1 MATPSY
7 LPQGAMNPA
16 PTYGNPSQEQSTYT
30 PETLFQRLR
39 RTQGLQPPTGGTTNS
54 TEAANSFG
62 AQTKP
67 VAPSSG
73 TSSVTPT
80 GRIAAGDPAPAP
92 QPSRAQETAQWEAQR
107 QAAWT
112 AQGNTGQAPPQVGTS
127 TAPTLQPA
135 QPTAPQPTAPQPTS
149 PDPFT
154 AMGGGF
160 WTGQQWVPRDHP
172 LATQAQAA
180 PTAGQPQ
187 GAPLPGGGGVMP
199 QLPGMPPGATY
210 TAGQLDFN
218 PQIYQ
223 GAQFNVPIPQAYQA
237 GQLSQW
243 QTPNQQA
250 LEGQQT
256 ALLNQMYSQGF
267 GLPTAQLKEQQKE
280 AALAMQRQLGEQ
292 QANQFAARGLSGPG
306 MADAAQRGL
315 AQNTMSQILS
325 GYRDTDIQSELAKR
339 DQQAQ
344 LAGLTNDVLAGQFG
358 RQSQGYQNTL
368 AGQTAQ
374 QTLLQRQAD
383 DQFRNAQ
390 LGFDVQRAGA
400 DEGYRGFQSRQDAEE
415 QLLAAQ
421 QAQEQLRQ
429 AQSNNSLQQF
439 AALQGQWQDAMGAYN
454 QGRSLDLQGELGRGG
469 LSLDQNKLSEQ
480 ARQFDQGYGLDLARF
495 LDDQR
500 RFGVQFPEQQRQFN
514 QQLGLGYN
522 TLNANSN
529 QNTLNSILQ
538 WL

>member
-1 MATPSY
+1 MPTPSY
-7 LPQGAMNPA
+7 LPSGSMN
-16 PTYGNPSQEQSTYT
+16 TTPSYSGGQADQEPYT

-39 RTQGLQPPTGGTTNS
+39 RTQGT
-54 TEAANSFG
+54 
-62 AQTKP
+62 AQ
-67 VAPSSG
+67 APSASSPTPQAQQPKMTPPSSA

-80 GRIAAGDPAPAP
+80 GRIAAGDPAPPPAAPAP
-92 QPSRAQETAQWEAQR
+92 Q
-107 QAAWT
+107 
-112 AQGNTGQAPPQVGTS
+112 
-127 TAPTLQPA
+127 
-135 QPTAPQPTAPQPTS
+135 
-149 PDPFT
+149 DPFT

-172 LATQAQAA
+172 LATQAQPA
-180 PTAGQPQ
+180 PPNGQPQ
-187 GAPLPGGGGVMP
+187 GSPLPGGAGTMP
-199 QLPGMPPGATY
+199 QLPGMPAGAAY

-218 PQIYQ
+218 PQVYNPS
-223 GAQFNVPIPQAYQA
+223 QFTVPIPQGYQA
-237 GQLSQW
+237 GQLAQW

-267 GLPTAQLKEQQKE
+267 GLPVAQLKEQQKE

-292 QANQFAARGLSGPG
+292 QQNQFAARGLSGPG

-339 DQQAQ
+339 GQQAQ
-344 LAGLTNDVLAGQFG
+344 LAGLTNDVLQSQFG
-358 RQSQGYQNTL
+358 RQSQGFQNQL

-374 QTLLQRQAD
+374 ENLRRAQAD

-400 DEGYRGFQSRQDAEE
+400 DEGFRGFQSRQASERD
-415 QLLAAQ
+415 LLAAQ
-421 QAQEQLRQ
+421 QAQEALRQ
-429 AQSNNSLQQF
+429 AQSNSALQQF
-439 AALQGQWQDAMGAYN
+439 AALQGQWQDAMGAFN

-469 LSLDQNKLSEQ
+469 LALDARKLSEQ
-480 ARQFDQGYGLDLARF
+480 GRQFDQGYGLDLARF
-495 LDDQR
+495 LDDQN
-500 RFGVQFPEQQRQFN
+500 RFGLQFPEQQRQFN

-522 TLNANSN
+522 TLNANSA
-529 QNTLNSILQ
+529 QNRINSILG
-538 WL
+538 LL